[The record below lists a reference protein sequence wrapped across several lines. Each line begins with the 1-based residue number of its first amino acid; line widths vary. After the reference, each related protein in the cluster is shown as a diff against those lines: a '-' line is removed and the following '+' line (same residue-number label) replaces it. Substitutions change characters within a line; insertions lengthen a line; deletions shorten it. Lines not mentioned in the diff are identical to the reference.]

1 LRELRITGNPIT
13 PTSIPEVVRQLP
25 NLTIY
30 E

>member
-1 LRELRITGNPIT
+1 LRELRITRNPIT
-13 PTSIPEVVRQLP
+13 STSIPEVVRQLP